1 MAQVHFF
8 IGDTEYKQIQ
18 EKAKG
23 VGLTISAYARH
34 VLRDS
39 LRKSTPK
46 EPAEALKATRV
57 LVPVLAEALGR
68 AMRASPEDTEK
79 LSQIL
84 IKKFDQEAGAQQRLS

>member
-8 IGDTEYKQIQ
+8 IDDTEYKQIQ

-39 LRKSTPK
+39 LRKSTPQ
-46 EPAEALKATRV
+46 EPAEALKAARV

-68 AMRASPEDTEK
+68 TQNASPEDTEK
-79 LSQIL
+79 LCKIL
-84 IKKFDQEAGAQQRLS
+84 LKKFDQGAQ

>member
-1 MAQVHFF
+1 MAQIHFF
-8 IGDTEYKQIQ
+8 IDDTEYKQIQ

-39 LRKSTPK
+39 LRKSNPK
-46 EPAEALKATRV
+46 EPAEALKAARV

-68 AMRASPEDTEK
+68 AMRASPD
-79 LSQIL
+79 SRAAIL
-84 IKKFDQEAGAQQRLS
+84 TLRETAVTSS